1 MTRRPSSKPPL
12 RAGTPIL
19 IPSIPTNHVPGRLA
33 ALQSADMAE
42 LRTQWRSLF
51 GTEPP
56 AYSRR
61 FMAARLGYR
70 IQELAYG
77 GLRPETLARLE
88 AIAEAVDGKKRPLRG
103 VPAKQ
108 RPVPG
113 TRLIREWGGVD
124 HTVTVLRDGY
134 EWQGRPYQ
142 SLSAIAR
149 AMTGTRWNGPRFFG
163 LRGQGS

>member
-1 MTRRPSSKPPL
+1 MTRRTKLPTTGAPP
-12 RAGTPIL
+12 AVAA
-19 IPSIPTNHVPGRLA
+19 IPTNHVPGRLA

-42 LRTQWRSLF
+42 LRTQWRTLF
-51 GTEPP
+51 GNEPP

-77 GLRPETLARLE
+77 SLRPETLARLE
-88 AIAEAVDGKKRPLRG
+88 AIAEAIDGKKRSLRS

-113 TRLIREWGGVD
+113 TRLIRQWGGVD

-163 LRGQGS
+163 LRGQGA

>member
-1 MTRRPSSKPPL
+1 MTRRTKLSATAAPPTV
-12 RAGTPIL
+12 AA
-19 IPSIPTNHVPGRLA
+19 IPPNHVPGRLA

-42 LRTQWRSLF
+42 LRAQWRSLF

-88 AIAEAVDGKKRPLRG
+88 AIAEAVDGKKRPLRS

-113 TRLIREWGGVD
+113 TRLVREWGGVD

-163 LRGQGS
+163 LRGQGA

>member
-1 MTRRPSSKPPL
+1 MIELPKKAPKPEGHTRHAKMRT
-12 RAGTPIL
+12 AGAW
-19 IPSIPTNHVPGRLA
+19 H
-33 ALQSADMAE
+33 
-42 LRTQWRSLF
+42 
-51 GTEPP
+51 GT
-56 AYSRR
+56 
-61 FMAARLGYR
+61 L
-70 IQELAYG
+70 LG

-113 TRLIREWGGVD
+113 TRLIREWQGVD

-149 AMTGTRWNGPRFFG
+149 SITGTRWNGWVFFG
-163 LRGQGS
+163 LKNHRRSA

>member
-1 MTRRPSSKPPL
+1 MTRHSSLKPAPRP
-12 RAGTPIL
+12 GTPIL

-42 LRTQWRSLF
+42 LRTQWRCLF

-61 FMAARLGYR
+61 FMASRLSYR
-70 IQELAYG
+70 VQEIAYG

-88 AIAEAVDGKKRPLRG
+88 AIAEAIDGKKRPLRR

-134 EWQGRPYQ
+134 EWQGRSYK

-149 AMTGTRWNGPRFFG
+149 GITGTRWNGPRFFG
-163 LRGQGS
+163 LRGQGA

>member
-1 MTRRPSSKPPL
+1 MTRRTKSAPTAAPP
-12 RAGTPIL
+12 AVAA
-19 IPSIPTNHVPGRLA
+19 IPPNHVPGRLA

-42 LRTQWRSLF
+42 LRAQWRSLF

-70 IQELAYG
+70 IQEIAYG

-113 TRLIREWGGVD
+113 TRLVREWGGVD
-124 HTVTVLRDGY
+124 HTVTVLRDGF

-163 LRGQGS
+163 LRGQGA